1 MPYTARQRRYIYA
14 QAEKG
19 VAWAKKE
26 VASGKAKH
34 LHKPKHKK
42 RRLKHRRLAS

>member
-1 MPYTARQRRYIYA
+1 MPYTPKQRRYVYA
-14 QAEKG
+14 QAAKG

-34 LHKPKHKK
+34 LHKKK
-42 RRLKHRRLAS
+42 RVAKTQS

>member
-1 MPYTARQRRYIYA
+1 MPYTPKQRRFVYA

-26 VASGKAKH
+26 VASGAAKT
-34 LHKPKHKK
+34 LHKKK
-42 RRLKHRRLAS
+42 RVAK